1 MKTAKP
7 IPPFT
12 NNKFIKQFLVDD
24 SFGDLGNRL
33 GETNKKRLLRSNLHQ
48 TTPVKK
54 NCNTVKTSTKV
65 I

>member
-1 MKTAKP
+1 MKTSKP

-12 NNKFIKQFLVDD
+12 NNKFIKQFLVGD
-24 SFGDLGNRL
+24 SFGDIGIRL

-48 TTPVKK
+48 TITVKK
-54 NCNTVKTSTKV
+54 NGNTVKTSNKV

>member
-1 MKTAKP
+1 MKTAKS

-12 NNKFIKQFLVDD
+12 KNKFIKQFLVGD
-24 SFGDLGNRL
+24 SLGDIGIRL
-33 GETNKKRLLRSNLHQ
+33 GEINEKWLLRSHLHQ
-48 TTPVKK
+48 TTTVKK

>member
-12 NNKFIKQFLVDD
+12 NNKFIKQFLVGD
-24 SFGDLGNRL
+24 SLGDIGIRL
-33 GETNKKRLLRSNLHQ
+33 GEINEKWLLRSNLHQ
-48 TTPVKK
+48 TTTVKK

>member
-1 MKTAKP
+1 MKTSKP

-12 NNKFIKQFLVDD
+12 NNKFIRQFLVDD

-33 GETNKKRLLRSNLHQ
+33 GEINEKWLSSSHIH
-48 TTPVKK
+48 TPITVKK

>member
-12 NNKFIKQFLVDD
+12 NNKFIKQFLVRD

-33 GETNKKRLLRSNLHQ
+33 GEINEKRLSTSHLHHP
-48 TTPVKK
+48 TPTKK
-54 NCNTVKTSTKV
+54 NCKNVTISTNLK
-65 I
+65 

>member
-12 NNKFIKQFLVDD
+12 NNKFIKQFLVGD
-24 SFGDLGNRL
+24 SFGDLGIRL
-33 GETNKKRLLRSNLHQ
+33 GETNKKRLLRSHLHQ

-54 NCNTVKTSTKV
+54 
-65 I
+65 

>member
-12 NNKFIKQFLVDD
+12 KNKFIRQFLVGD
-24 SFGDLGNRL
+24 SFGDIGIRL

-48 TTPVKK
+48 TTTVKK

>member
-1 MKTAKP
+1 MKTSKP

-12 NNKFIKQFLVDD
+12 NNKFIKQFLVGD

-33 GETNKKRLLRSNLHQ
+33 GEINEKRLLRSNLHQ
-48 TTPVKK
+48 TTTVKK

>member
-1 MKTAKP
+1 MKTSKP

-12 NNKFIKQFLVDD
+12 KNKFIKQFLVGD
-24 SFGDLGNRL
+24 SLGDIGIRL
-33 GETNKKRLLRSNLHQ
+33 GEINEKWLLRSHLHQ
-48 TTPVKK
+48 TTTVKK

>member
-12 NNKFIKQFLVDD
+12 NNKFIKQFLVGD
-24 SFGDLGNRL
+24 SFGDIGIRL
-33 GETNKKRLLRSNLHQ
+33 GEINEKWLSSSHIH
-48 TTPVKK
+48 TPITVKK